1 MRKKYE
7 IEFKKMIVELLESGR
22 TIKELSIEY
31 DIESSNIRRW
41 RREYSENNGSFS
53 KKKELTEEQKELR
66 ALQKELREVKME
78 RDILKKAVGIF
89 SKRDS

>member
-1 MRKKYE
+1 MRKKYDE
-7 IEFKKMIVELLESGR
+7 EFKKMIVELLELGR
-22 TIKELSIEY
+22 SSKELSIEY
-31 DIESSNIRRW
+31 EIEPSNIRRW
-41 RREYSENNGSFS
+41 RREYAENNGDFT
-53 KKKELTEEQKELR
+53 KKKELTSEQKELK

>member
-1 MRKKYE
+1 MRKKYDTD
-7 IEFKKMIVELLESGR
+7 FKQMIVELLDSGR
-22 TIKELSIEY
+22 SSKELSVEYEIEP
-31 DIESSNIRRW
+31 SNIRRW
-41 RREYSENNGSFS
+41 RREYETNNGDFS
-53 KKKELTEEQKELR
+53 KKKELTSEQKELR